1 MPVALEYLRLAGMT
15 PGGRNEMS
23 ERLPVEQCLALVAR
37 RKHRKPMRLDR
48 GCPRKLAFHVV
59 CRQTS
64 PSQGEVFALSL
75 VRDFLGPLK
84 VAGAECREAAAKVHD
99 RGQARQLDLLVVEKQ
114 VRIDALKEQATW
126 RYRVLW
132 NQGTLG
138 AKIAEP
144 GAFRLLDDE
153 LGAARVALD
162 GLGQVRQA
170 QALVFRHP
178 ASLTFLVEAHEFIH

>member
-1 MPVALEYLRLAGMT
+1 M
-15 PGGRNEMS
+15 
-23 ERLPVEQCLALVAR
+23 
-37 RKHRKPMRLDR
+37 
-48 GCPRKLAFHVV
+48 
-59 CRQTS
+59 
-64 PSQGEVFALSL
+64 
-75 VRDFLGPLK
+75 
-84 VAGAECREAAAKVHD
+84 
-99 RGQARQLDLLVVEKQ
+99 
-114 VRIDALKEQATW
+114 
-126 RYRVLW
+126 W

-178 ASLTFLVEAHEFIH
+178 ASLTFLVEAHEFIHELLPGSFLAHRLAPAAARISRMAALELVLLRRPAIANLVVVLAAIRGSVL